1 MYASPSWSVYL
12 SVIECVCTIQ
22 KLFTKFAKWGVTSK
36 CYQAAD
42 TFDVHDEKL
51 FSAMCKWSNHCL
63 HHLLPSERDT
73 GHRGHS
79 YQLICYNFSS
89 TRRCFV
95 IHMSYDSLYA
105 FALVR
110 CK

>member
-42 TFDVHDEKL
+42 TFDVHD
-51 FSAMCKWSNHCL
+51 
-63 HHLLPSERDT
+63 
-73 GHRGHS
+73 
-79 YQLICYNFSS
+79 
-89 TRRCFV
+89 
-95 IHMSYDSLYA
+95 
-105 FALVR
+105 
-110 CK
+110 